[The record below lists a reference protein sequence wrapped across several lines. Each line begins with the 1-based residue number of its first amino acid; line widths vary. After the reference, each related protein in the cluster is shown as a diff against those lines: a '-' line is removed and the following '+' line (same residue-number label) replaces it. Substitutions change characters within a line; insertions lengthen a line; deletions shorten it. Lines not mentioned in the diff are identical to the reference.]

1 VRLMSS
7 ALQSRLPGTS
17 RRTLAGSVAALAAL
31 ALPAGLAAPAQAQ
44 TRPVPARAPARAV
57 ARAVARPPVAH
68 RPAGQVPAS
77 RPARGTPAFPPVTQ
91 DVEQVRQLVQCGSRM
106 YAVGRFSQV
115 KWHGRTFTRN
125 NAFSFLATA
134 PFTMSSWNP
143 DVNGEVNSIAFS
155 GGCGSAFLGGSFSSV
170 QGARAANIAKVS
182 TATGRV
188 VTRFGRRADAPVL
201 SLVASHGHLLAG
213 GQFKSVNGSADSYLA
228 SLSTATGRDDGFARL
243 NISGRLGDGR
253 TKIYNQ
259 QVSHDGRMELAEG
272 TFTSVGGQRRQQIVM
287 LRLTGRHV
295 TVTDWTSPEFFAFC
309 QPQEQFWL
317 RSAAWSPD
325 DRTVYVATTGFRPAF
340 GPPNSALCDAA
351 AAFPATHTFV
361 RHLWINYT
369 GCDSLFATA
378 ATSRVA
384 FFAGHERWADNRFG
398 CNERGPGAVDA
409 PGMVGLSPRDGEV
422 VYNPTRSR
430 GLGADDMLVT
440 RAGLWIA
447 SDNAGR
453 STTCGRSGGHAGIC
467 FLPFRR

>member
-1 VRLMSS
+1 
-7 ALQSRLPGTS
+7 
-17 RRTLAGSVAALAAL
+17 
-31 ALPAGLAAPAQAQ
+31 
-44 TRPVPARAPARAV
+44 
-57 ARAVARPPVAH
+57 
-68 RPAGQVPAS
+68 
-77 RPARGTPAFPPVTQ
+77 
-91 DVEQVRQLVQCGSRM
+91 M

-125 NAFSFLATA
+125 NAFSFQATA
-134 PFTMSSWNP
+134 PFTMSAWNP
-143 DVNGEVNSIAFS
+143 DADGEVNSIAFS
-155 GGCGSAFLGGSFSSV
+155 GGCGSAFLGGSFTSV
-170 QGARAANIAKVS
+170 HGTRAVNIAKVS

-213 GQFKSVNGSADSYLA
+213 GQFTSVNGSADSYLA
-228 SLSTATGRDDGFARL
+228 SLSPATGRDDGFARL
-243 NISGRLGDGR
+243 GVSGSLGDGR

-259 QVSHDGRMELAEG
+259 QISHDGRMELAEG

-295 TVTDWTSPEFFAFC
+295 TVTDWTSPEFYGFC
-309 QPQEQFWL
+309 QPEEQFWL

-369 GCDSLFATA
+369 SCDSLFATA

-409 PGMVGLSPRDGEV
+409 PGMVGLSPRHGEV
-422 VYNPTRSR
+422 VWNPTRSR

-440 RAGLWIA
+440 PAGLWIA
-447 SDNAGR
+447 SDNADR
-453 STTCGRSGGHAGIC
+453 ATTCGRSGGHAGIC

>member
-1 VRLMSS
+1 M
-7 ALQSRLPGTS
+7 
-17 RRTLAGSVAALAAL
+17 
-31 ALPAGLAAPAQAQ
+31 
-44 TRPVPARAPARAV
+44 

-115 KWHGRTFTRN
+115 KWRGRTFTRN
-125 NAFSFLATA
+125 NAFSFQATA
-134 PFTMSSWNP
+134 PFTISGWNP
-143 DVNGEVNSIAFS
+143 DVDGEVNSIAFS

-170 QGARAANIAKVS
+170 HGTRAANIAKVDA
-182 TATGRV
+182 ATGRV
-188 VTRFGRRADAPVL
+188 VTQFGRRAGAPGL
-201 SLVASHGHLLAG
+201 SLVARHRPLLAG
-213 GQFKSVNGSADSYLA
+213 GQFKSVNGSSDSYLA
-228 SLSTATGRDDGFARL
+228 SLSPVTGRDDGFARL
-243 NISGRLGDGR
+243 SISGSLGDGR

-259 QVSHDGRMELAEG
+259 QISHDGRMELAEG

-287 LRLTGRHV
+287 LRLTRRHV

-309 QPQEQFWL
+309 QPEEQFWL
-317 RSAAWSPD
+317 RSASWSPD
-325 DRTVYVATTGFRPAF
+325 DQTVYVATTGFRPAF

-351 AAFPATHTFV
+351 AAFPATHRFV

-440 RAGLWIA
+440 PAGLWIA
-447 SDNAGR
+447 SDNADR
-453 STTCGRSGGHAGIC
+453 ATTCGRSGGHAGIC
-467 FLPFRR
+467 FLPFRERA

>member
-1 VRLMSS
+1 MRLMSS
-7 ALQSRLPGTS
+7 AQQLRLTGTS
-17 RRTLAGSVAALAAL
+17 RRTLASAAAALAAL
-31 ALPAGLAAPAQAQ
+31 VLPAGLAAPAQAQ
-44 TRPVPARAPARAV
+44 TRPAPARAM

-68 RPAGQVPAS
+68 RPAGEVPAR
-77 RPARGTPAFPPVTQ
+77 RPARGTPAFPPVTP

-134 PFTMSSWNP
+134 PFTMSGWNP
-143 DVNGEVNSIAFS
+143 DVSGEVNSIAFS

-170 QGARAANIAKVS
+170 HGTRAANIAKVDV
-182 TATGRV
+182 ATGRV

-213 GQFKSVNGSADSYLA
+213 GQFRSVNGSADSYLA
-228 SLSTATGRDDGFARL
+228 SLSPATGRDDGFARL
-243 NISGRLGDGR
+243 GISGSPGDGR

-259 QVSHDGRMELAEG
+259 QISHDGRMELAEG

-287 LRLTGRHV
+287 LRLTGRRM
-295 TVTDWTSPEFFAFC
+295 TVTDWTSAEFFGSC

-361 RHLWINYT
+361 RHQWINYT

-422 VYNPTRSR
+422 VWNPTRSR

-447 SDNAGR
+447 SDNADR
-453 STTCGRSGGHAGIC
+453 ATSCGRSGGHAGIC
-467 FLPFRR
+467 FLPFRERA

>member
-7 ALQSRLPGTS
+7 AQQLRLTGTS
-17 RRTLAGSVAALAAL
+17 RRTLASAAAALAAL
-31 ALPAGLAAPAQAQ
+31 VLPAGLAAPAQAQ
-44 TRPVPARAPARAV
+44 TRPAPARAM

-68 RPAGQVPAS
+68 RPAGEVPAR
-77 RPARGTPAFPPVTQ
+77 RPARGTPAFPPVTP

-134 PFTMSSWNP
+134 PFTMSGWNP
-143 DVNGEVNSIAFS
+143 DVSGEVNSIAFS

-170 QGARAANIAKVS
+170 HGTRAANIAKVDV
-182 TATGRV
+182 ATGRV

-213 GQFKSVNGSADSYLA
+213 GQFRSVNGSADSYLA
-228 SLSTATGRDDGFARL
+228 SLSPATGRDDGFARL
-243 NISGRLGDGR
+243 GISGSPGDGR

-259 QVSHDGRMELAEG
+259 QISHDGRMELAEG

-287 LRLTGRHV
+287 LRLTGRRM
-295 TVTDWTSPEFFAFC
+295 TVTDWTSAEFFGSC

-361 RHLWINYT
+361 RHQWINYT

-422 VYNPTRSR
+422 VWNPTRSR

-447 SDNAGR
+447 SDNADR
-453 STTCGRSGGHAGIC
+453 ATTCGRSGGHAGIC

>member
-1 VRLMSS
+1 
-7 ALQSRLPGTS
+7 
-17 RRTLAGSVAALAAL
+17 
-31 ALPAGLAAPAQAQ
+31 
-44 TRPVPARAPARAV
+44 
-57 ARAVARPPVAH
+57 
-68 RPAGQVPAS
+68 
-77 RPARGTPAFPPVTQ
+77 
-91 DVEQVRQLVQCGSRM
+91 M

-134 PFTMSSWNP
+134 PFTMSGWNP
-143 DVNGEVNSIAFS
+143 DVSGEVNSIAFS

-170 QGARAANIAKVS
+170 HGTRAANIAKVDV
-182 TATGRV
+182 ATGRV
-188 VTRFGRRADAPVL
+188 VSRFGRRADAPVL

-213 GQFKSVNGSADSYLA
+213 GQFRSVNGAADSYLA
-228 SLSTATGRDDGFARL
+228 SLSPATGRDDGFARL
-243 NISGRLGDGR
+243 GISGSPGDGR

-259 QVSHDGRMELAEG
+259 QISHDGRMELAEG

-295 TVTDWTSPEFFAFC
+295 TVTDWTSPEFFGSC

-447 SDNAGR
+447 SDNADR
-453 STTCGRSGGHAGIC
+453 ATTCGRSGGHAGIC
-467 FLPFRR
+467 FLSFRR